1 MRQPDARVAH
11 IQWLHRRTLVAMD
24 NDGWIL
30 LAYPN
35 ETEARLAFGNEA
47 MVRLDNRV
55 RADGL
60 ADEAYP
66 FAVNAK
72 GSPKRSS
79 KAPRPE
85 PPPWER
91 GPVYMPTL
99 LVQTTLVGDGQ
110 DQRQEFNLET
120 DLWGRPLSR
129 QNTRS

>member
-1 MRQPDARVAH
+1 
-11 IQWLHRRTLVAMD
+11 
-24 NDGWIL
+24 
-30 LAYPN
+30 
-35 ETEARLAFGNEA
+35 